1 MNQVLPREIAL
12 PIFIS
17 QRPDYS
23 VGTLPTFEQ
32 YLNYASIKGFQ
43 PLKEQTF
50 EAMLRI
56 GFDPINN
63 SYVRSNA

>member
-1 MNQVLPREIAL
+1 MNQALPREIAL
-12 PIFIS
+12 PIFIN

-23 VGTLPTFEQ
+23 VGTLPTYEQ
-32 YLNYASIKGFQ
+32 YINYAIVKGFQ
-43 PLKEQTF
+43 PLKPQTF

-56 GFDPINN
+56 GFDPISN